1 MKINNF
7 ILLLLALTIA
17 IASFVIYLYLSCHIP
32 DKLLMPIVGF
42 LAIIITLIGLYIS
55 STQWQKSRL
64 ENEVLK
70 EQFKLITSLLEHIQK
85 NPNAGFTVIS
95 RDGKV
100 LMGSLI
106 CFSAR
111 NYKSLEDIAKE
122 DRYIVKHFPP
132 DYEHP
137 HFFNELN
144 NEIIHNP
151 FFPKELFQILNKLD
165 TASYF
170 VASDYSKNWFND
182 DSIALE
188 KQFVLEKGSKK
199 ESLDKK
205 PLRVPYG
212 SSHLKLSDA
221 IIVYKEFN
229 NALNLWLKNNH
240 IDININI

>member
-7 ILLLLALTIA
+7 ILILLALTIA
-17 IASFVIYLYLSCHIP
+17 IASFVIYLYLSCYIP

-70 EQFKLITSLLEHIQK
+70 EQFKLITSFLEHIQK

-100 LMGSLI
+100 LMENLI
-106 CFSAR
+106 RFSAR
-111 NYKSLEDIAKE
+111 NYKSLEDLAKK
-122 DRYIVKHFPP
+122 DPYIVKHFPP
-132 DYEHP
+132 DYEHTQ
-137 HFFNELN
+137 FFNELN

-151 FFPKELFQILNKLD
+151 FFPKDLFRILNKLD

-170 VASDYSKNWFND
+170 AAGNYSKDWFND
-182 DSIALE
+182 DVVTPE
-188 KQFVLEKGSKK
+188 KQFVLENGSKK

-205 PLRVPYG
+205 PLRVPYA

-229 NALNLWLKNNH
+229 NALRLWLQNNH
-240 IDININI
+240 IDIDINM